1 MTHANTPFA
10 TELMPAGEAVR
21 VSIARYTAGE
31 VIEQF
36 LALYHCLDFRH
47 ELEEMGVSRFQFARR
62 KKSLRELKALSI
74 ARWGLALPESFPMD
88 AADFF
93 SQFRSVAPDLVGQG
107 KRALEMQNRVNIY
120 VDLLAGKRDTD
131 FVPVAAYLAEI
142 LALNDNDMRRL
153 RLKLSLITRHLYTL
167 IFDKLV

>member
-1 MTHANTPFA
+1 MTHANNPFSE
-10 TELMPAGEAVR
+10 ELMPTGEALR
-21 VSIARYTAGE
+21 VSIARYSAGE

-36 LALYHCLDFRH
+36 LALYACLDFRH
-47 ELEEMGVSRFQFARR
+47 ELEELGVSRFQFVRR
-62 KKSLRELKALSI
+62 KKALRELKALSI
-74 ARWGLALPESFPMD
+74 ALWGLALQKSFPLD

-93 SQFRSVAPDLVGQG
+93 NQFRSVAPDLAGQG
-107 KRALEMQNRVNIY
+107 KSPRDMHARVNIY

-142 LALNDNDMRRL
+142 LAINDNDLRRL
-153 RLKLSLITRHLYTL
+153 RLKLSLITRNLYTL

>member
-1 MTHANTPFA
+1 MTYANDTFPQ
-10 TELMPAGEAVR
+10 ELTAGEAVR
-21 VSIARYTAGE
+21 VSIARYSAGE

-36 LALYHCLDFRH
+36 LALYNCLDFRH
-47 ELEEMGVSRFQFARR
+47 ELEDVGISRFQFARR
-62 KKSLRELKALSI
+62 KKALRELKALSI
-74 ARWGLALPESFPMD
+74 ALWGLALQKSFPLD

-93 SQFRSVAPDLVGQG
+93 SQFRSVAPDLVGQR
-107 KRALEMQNRVNIY
+107 KSALDMQNRVNIY

-142 LALNDNDMRRL
+142 LALNDNDLRRL
-153 RLKLSLITRHLYTL
+153 RLKLSLITRNLYTL